1 MKVNFVS
8 ANAMVDGCFRDPK
21 RAISVRGFFLPI
33 PIMVQG
39 AQMVGLHVVRA
50 AHDVDATALP
60 QRAVTPPAFDDV

>member
-8 ANAMVDGCFRDPK
+8 ANAMVDGCFRDPNAGDLGA
-21 RAISVRGFFLPI
+21 RLFLPI

-50 AHDVDATALP
+50 AHVDATALP
-60 QRAVTPPAFDDV
+60 QRAVTRPAFDDV